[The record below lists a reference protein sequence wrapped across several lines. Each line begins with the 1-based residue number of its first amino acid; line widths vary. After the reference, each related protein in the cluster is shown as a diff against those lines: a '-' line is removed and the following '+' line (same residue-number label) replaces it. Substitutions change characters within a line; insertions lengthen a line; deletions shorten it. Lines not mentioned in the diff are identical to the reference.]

1 MNPVRIVAE
10 REVRQFLHNRQMV
23 IVSAVMAFVFAGL
36 SGPAIVLTPDS
47 DPAHLADQLGLY
59 LVPMI
64 GILMAYLIAGQVFLR
79 EKTEKTIETFLCAP
93 VTLRQIWSG
102 KVLGV
107 TLPAYGI
114 TLTAAMVM
122 YGLASVSGNSL
133 VYPSLPVMAHIL
145 LVVPCIIT
153 AVTGLLGFSQLLLG
167 LRENQVI
174 GFLVFFGVVF
184 AMTFTRQAL
193 NPAFAVTWSAL
204 GLILGGVLVLISCTW
219 YLTRFL
225 SRERIVTTLP

>member
-23 IVSAVMAFVFAGL
+23 IVSTVMAFVFGTL
-36 SGPAIVLTPDS
+36 SGPAIALTPGT
-47 DPAHLADQLGLY
+47 DPALLADQLGLY

-64 GILMAYLIAGQVFLR
+64 GILIAYLIAGQVFLR

-93 VTLRQIWSG
+93 LTIRQIWSG

-107 TLPAYGI
+107 TLPASGI
-114 TLTAAMVM
+114 TLAATMVM
-122 YGLASVSGNSL
+122 YGLASTSGSAR
-133 VYPSLPVMAHIL
+133 VFPSLPVLAYIL
-145 LVVPCIIT
+145 VAVPCIIA

-184 AMTFTRQAL
+184 GITFIREVL
-193 NPAFAVTWSAL
+193 DPAFAVTWSAL
-204 GLILGGVLVLISCTW
+204 GLILSGVLVLICCTW

-225 SRERIVTTLP
+225 SRERIVTTIP